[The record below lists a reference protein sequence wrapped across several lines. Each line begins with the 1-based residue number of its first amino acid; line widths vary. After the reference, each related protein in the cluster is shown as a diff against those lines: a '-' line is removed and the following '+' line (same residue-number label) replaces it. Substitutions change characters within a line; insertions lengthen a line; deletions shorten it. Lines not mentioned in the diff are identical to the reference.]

1 MMHAEAPPQD
11 FVPQPIPSFGTGL
24 RAFAAT
30 IADDHAGGLRFI
42 GRVLWIALPSLFLVP
57 AHYLWRAFGR
67 ASPWARVFL
76 RLTARACGMR
86 VRITGTPLRRDVMF
100 VANHL
105 SWIDIPALGGITGT
119 VFVAQDR
126 IRDWPVFGWLARLN
140 DTIFVSRTD
149 RLQVGEQI
157 AALRAALARH
167 PRLAL
172 FPEGT
177 TTDGSHLLPFKASLF
192 AALDPPPPSLR
203 IQPVVLDFDAAG
215 RELAWIGV
223 ETAPANAWRV
233 FSRKGNFNVTLHFLE
248 AFDPAILSGRKAV
261 SAECRRR
268 IGDKLAETLAIAEP
282 AGAR

>member
-1 MMHAEAPPQD
+1 MHAVAPPQA
-11 FVPQPIPSFGTGL
+11 FVSKAIPSFGAGL
-24 RAFAAT
+24 RAFGT
-30 IADDHAGGLRFI
+30 TVADDPTGGLRFI
-42 GRVLWIALPSLFLVP
+42 GRALWIALPALVLVP
-57 AHYLWRAFGR
+57 AHYLWRALGL
-67 ASPWARVFL
+67 ASPWARLFL

-86 VRITGTPLRRDVMF
+86 VNVEGTPLVRDVMF

-105 SWIDIPALGGITGT
+105 SWIDIPALGGVTGT

-126 IRDWPVFGWLARLN
+126 IKDWPLFGWLARLN

-157 AALRAALARH
+157 AALRTALARH
-167 PRLAL
+167 PQLAL

-192 AALDPPPPSLR
+192 AALDPPPPGLR

-215 RELAWIGV
+215 RKLAWIGL

-233 FSRKGNFNVTLHFLE
+233 FSRKGSFDVTLHFLDP
-248 AFDPAILSGRKAV
+248 FDPAALPGRKAV

-268 IGDKLAETLAIAEP
+268 IDAQLAACRSIAAPAIP
-282 AGAR
+282 R